1 VRQLIINKRTS
12 KLTKRK
18 TPFVTYYYPESV
30 LADQFQMIQ
39 TNINFL
45 MTEKMTQT
53 FIVTSPEDGDGKS
66 TMLANIAVSMAQQ
79 KKKVLLIDTNL
90 RNPALHE
97 FFHTSNSTGLTD
109 VLTGRMIFSEAVYHT
124 EIWRLDLLASGSIP
138 KNPVELLGSKMMKD
152 LLVKVKES
160 YDVIILDSTS
170 LLKLPDTKLLAN
182 LSDGVLLVVKI
193 GKTKLQNAAE
203 AKKVI
208 EFAKANLI
216 GVILNQ

>member
-1 VRQLIINKRTS
+1 MIINKRTS
-12 KLTKRK
+12 KQTKKRS
-18 TPFVTYYYPESV
+18 PFVTYYYPESK

-45 MTEKMTQT
+45 ISEKTTQT
-53 FIVTSPEDGDGKS
+53 FLVTSPEEGDGKS
-66 TMLANIAVSMAQQ
+66 TMLANLAVSMAQQ

-90 RNPALHE
+90 RTPALHE
-97 FFHTSNSTGLTD
+97 FFHTVNSTGLSD
-109 VLTGRMIFSEAVYHT
+109 VLTGRMTFSEVVFHT

-152 LLVKVKES
+152 LLVKLKES
-160 YDVIILDSTS
+160 YDVIILDSS
-170 LLKLPDTKLLAN
+170 ALLKLPDTKLLAN
-182 LSDGVLLVVKI
+182 LCDGVLLVVKN
-193 GKTKLQNAAE
+193 GKTKLQSATE

-208 EFAKANLI
+208 EFAKARLI